1 MREDK
6 DENMNQYQVKD
17 LLKSYGRIK
26 ARCRQL
32 QARLRELEGD
42 MCSLKATR
50 YGVVHTTA
58 KSEVV
63 EIVFDRIEKIKQEL
77 LDATQKK
84 YEIEQTAI
92 ELINKLGNKDNDIDV
107 MYAYFIEGLKAD
119 KIARKYGY
127 ECEQVIYNKIY
138 RNCRKLAILSKI

>member
-1 MREDK
+1 
-6 DENMNQYQVKD
+6 MNQYQVKE

-58 KSEVV
+58 KSDVV
-63 EIVFDRIEKIKQEL
+63 DIVLDRIDNIKQEL
-77 LDATQKK
+77 LESTQRK
-84 YEIEQTAI
+84 YEAEQKAV
-92 ELINKLGNKDNDIDV
+92 ELINQLGNKDNDIDV
-107 MYAYFIEGLKAD
+107 MYAYFIEGVKAD

-127 ECEQVIYNKIY
+127 EGEQVIYNKIY

>member
-1 MREDK
+1 
-6 DENMNQYQVKD
+6 MNQYQVKE

-58 KSEVV
+58 KSDVV
-63 EIVFDRIEKIKQEL
+63 DIVLDRIDNIKQEL
-77 LDATQKK
+77 LESTQRK
-84 YEIEQTAI
+84 YEAEQKAV
-92 ELINKLGNKDNDIDV
+92 ELINQLGNKDNDIDV
-107 MYAYFIEGLKAD
+107 MYAYFIEGVKAD
-119 KIARKYGY
+119 KIARKHGY
-127 ECEQVIYNKIY
+127 EGEQVIYNKIY
-138 RNCRKLAILSKI
+138 RNCQKLAIKSKIKEQDNER